1 MKTRNRITVVGFLL
15 LITVGVMLLPVWMA
29 RSLLDDQE
37 EVYWTLEHR
46 DTADITRQEVAQLY
60 CNNQYAYLF
69 YPAKWGQT
77 TGESPEIR
85 QESRELL
92 QEIFGKEADVNA
104 FFQQIAEKGGMHLE
118 EDSMLLSYHN
128 TPLVVQLISVSFTYT
143 YEEQST
149 SSICCMNRKQ
159 THFCNFL
166 LKVWGAHRPIA

>member
-1 MKTRNRITVVGFLL
+1 MGTNNRRV
-15 LITVGVMLLPVWMA
+15 P
-29 RSLLDDQE
+29 Q
-37 EVYWTLEHR
+37 
-46 DTADITRQEVAQLY
+46 
-60 CNNQYAYLF
+60 
-69 YPAKWGQT
+69 
-77 TGESPEIR
+77 EIR

-149 SSICCMNRKQ
+149 ISICCMNRKRH
-159 THFCNFL
+159 TFAIFF
-166 LKVWGAHRPIA
+166 